1 MHCYTGSLVIPE
13 SASSGSDLDLR
24 LFWTECVKLAD
35 EHRIEKVVIAALNRV
50 FFANGNVEVVPWEA
64 VTLALNE
71 PILCNF
77 VKDRRIW
84 NIILYR
90 VNKTDDKTDAALEMI
105 VDVFE
110 DLGVLEQ
117 KWRDVPVTNVDIIK
131 DMFTDA
137 FVALLNHPNTKAS
150 EDLVAMMVARK
161 MLGQMLPEDDTMK
174 LLQSVTWVATSNIKL
189 DISL

>member
-1 MHCYTGSLVIPE
+1 MKDS
-13 SASSGSDLDLR
+13 
-24 LFWTECVKLAD
+24 
-35 EHRIEKVVIAALNRV
+35 RV
-50 FFANGNVEVVPWEA
+50 
-64 VTLALNE
+64 
-71 PILCNF
+71 
-77 VKDRRIW
+77 W

-90 VNKTDDKTDAALEMI
+90 VNKTDDKTDKTDAALEMI
-105 VDVFE
+105 VDVFG

-131 DMFTDA
+131 DMSTDA

-174 LLQSVTWVATSNIKL
+174 LLQSVRWVATSNIKL